1 MKSIHGKDIK
11 IFACNSNKKLAEDIA
26 AAMGLPLGRCAV
38 GAFADGE
45 VSISIEES
53 VRVSDVFVVQSTCG
67 PVNNNLMELLIMID
81 ALKRASAGRITAVVP
96 YYGYARQDRK
106 AKARDPI
113 SAKLVADL
121 ISVAG
126 ADRVLSMDLHVAQ
139 IQGFFNIPVDHLMGN
154 PFWPPILSKSSRTS
168 PARRSPSFPPIWAPS
183 PVRVSLPSGWIAPWP
198 SLISAVPAPMSARS

>member
-26 AAMGLPLGRCAV
+26 AAMGLPLGRCTV

-53 VRVSDVFVVQSTCG
+53 VRGSDVFVVQSTCG

-96 YYGYARQDRK
+96 YYGYA
-106 AKARDPI
+106 ARIERPRPAIRSPPSWWPI
-113 SAKLVADL
+113 SSL
-121 ISVAG
+121 
-126 ADRVLSMDLHVAQ
+126 
-139 IQGFFNIPVDHLMGN
+139 
-154 PFWPPILSKSSRTS
+154 
-168 PARRSPSFPPIWAPS
+168 S
-183 PVRVSLPSGWIAPWP
+183 PVPTVSSAWTSMWHRFRASSISRWIT
-198 SLISAVPAPMSARS
+198 

>member
-26 AAMGLPLGRCAV
+26 AAMGLPLGRCTV

-53 VRVSDVFVVQSTCG
+53 VRGSDVFIIQSTCG

-96 YYGYARQDRK
+96 YYGSPCGTDPGLLQYPGGSPDGYPHSGPLFCRKVQEPPPRGDR
-106 AKARDPI
+106 
-113 SAKLVADL
+113 
-121 ISVAG
+121 
-126 ADRVLSMDLHVAQ
+126 
-139 IQGFFNIPVDHLMGN
+139 
-154 PFWPPILSKSSRTS
+154 
-168 PARRSPSFPPIWAPS
+168 RRFP
-183 PVRVSLPSGWIAPWP
+183 RSGLRHPCA
-198 SLISAVPAPMSARS
+198 

>member
-26 AAMGLPLGRCAV
+26 AAMGLPLGRCTV

-53 VRVSDVFVVQSTCG
+53 VRGSDVFVVQSTCG

-126 ADRVLSMDLHVAQ
+126 ADRVLS
-139 IQGFFNIPVDHLMGN
+139 IE
-154 PFWPPILSKSSRTS
+154 PPCGTDSGLLQYPGGS
-168 PARRSPSFPPIWAPS
+168 PDGYPHSGPLFCRKVQEPPPRGDRRRFP
-183 PVRVSLPSGWIAPWP
+183 RSGLRHPCA
-198 SLISAVPAPMSARS
+198 